1 MRDQRTSERRH
12 DFDSAQTFP
21 FADCAGRIVHQ
32 DRRTIADRRLNNIQ
46 LEVVVLQAVDIDRS
60 WRH

>member
-1 MRDQRTSERRH
+1 MRDQRTGERRH

-21 FADCAGRIVHQ
+21 FTDSTGRIVHR
-32 DRRTIADRRLNNIQ
+32 DRRTSPDRRLNSIQ
-46 LEVVVLQAVDIDRS
+46 LEVVLLQAVTAPR